1 MADKKLQALTDL
13 STGIATADLFHVV
26 DDPTGTPINK
36 KVSVE
41 NVFNFIPVPLATN
54 TVETKTANGA
64 LTLTKGVHILDGT
77 NVNCQTTLANAT
89 VVGQIH
95 TIVAKNVT
103 NTVDVDFVTTIGSV
117 ATVPVP
123 TTVGESITVQNT
135 GTDGY
140 VVIGHGTG
148 ATGDL
153 GTGPQAL
160 VIITFAGVGG

>member
-1 MADKKLQALTDL
+1 MADKKITALTDL

-41 NVFNFIPVPLATN
+41 NVFNFIPVPLAT
-54 TVETKTANGA
+54 ANGA
-64 LTLTKGVHILDGT
+64 LTLTKGIHILDGT
-77 NVNCQTTLANAT
+77 NANCQTTLANAT

-117 ATVPVP
+117 ATA
-123 TTVGESITVQNT
+123 TFNAVGESITVQNT

-140 VVIGHGTG
+140 AVIGHGTG

-153 GTGPQAL
+153 GTGPQL
-160 VIITFAGVGG
+160 S

>member
-1 MADKKLQALTDL
+1 MADKKITALTDL
-13 STGIATADLFHVV
+13 STGIASADLFHVV

-64 LTLTKGVHILDGT
+64 LTLTKGIHILDGT
-77 NVNCQTTLANAT
+77 NANCQTTLANAT

-117 ATVPVP
+117 ATA
-123 TTVGESITVQNT
+123 TFNAVGESITVQNT

-140 VVIGHGTG
+140 AVIGHGTG

-153 GTGPQAL
+153 GTGPQL
-160 VIITFAGVGG
+160 S

>member
-1 MADKKLQALTDL
+1 MADKKITALTDL
-13 STGIATADLFHVV
+13 STGIATADLFHVI

-36 KVSVE
+36 KISVA

-77 NVNCQTTLANAT
+77 NAAAAMTLANAT
-89 VVGQIH
+89 IVGQIH

-103 NTVDVDFVTTIGSV
+103 NTVDVDLVTTIGAV
-117 ATVPVP
+117 ATA
-123 TTVGESITVQNT
+123 TFNAVGEAIMLQWT
-135 GTDGY
+135 GTDGWA
-140 VVIGHGTG
+140 VIGHGTG

-153 GTGPQAL
+153 GTGPQL
-160 VIITFAGVGG
+160 S